1 MKILIIIND
10 APYGTEKAWNALRIA
25 MQLQKDFEETEVR
38 VFLMADGVFCAIPN
52 ETTPNG
58 FYNIERMI
66 ESVIHKGGKVR
77 FCTTCGE
84 ARGLKSMKLIEGT
97 EWSGMK
103 ELTQWIVDSDKVI
116 NY

>member
-1 MKILIIIND
+1 MKVLIIIND

-25 MQLQKDFEETEVR
+25 MQFQKDFESAEVR
-38 VFLMADGVFCAIPN
+38 VFLMADGVFCSIPN

-58 FYNIERMI
+58 FYNIEKMI
-66 ESVIHKGGKVR
+66 EAVLHKGGTIR

-84 ARGLKSMKLIEGT
+84 ARGLKNMKLIEGV

-103 ELTQWIVDSDKVI
+103 ELTQWIADSDKVI

>member
-25 MQLQKDFEETEVR
+25 MQFQRDLEKVEVR
-38 VFLMADGVFCAIPN
+38 VFLMSDGVICSIPN

-58 FYNIERMI
+58 FYNIEKMM
-66 ESVIHKGGKVR
+66 EAVIQKGGKIWL
-77 FCTTCGE
+77 CTTCGE
-84 ARGLKSMKLIEGT
+84 ARGLKTLKLIEGA

-103 ELTQWIVDSDKVI
+103 ELTQWIADSDKII

>member
-1 MKILIIIND
+1 MKVLIIIND

-25 MQLQKDFEETEVR
+25 MQFQKDFEGAVVN
-38 VFLMADGVFCAIPN
+38 VFLMADGVFCSIPN

-58 FYNIERMI
+58 FYNIEHMI
-66 ESVIHKGGKVR
+66 EAVLNKGATVR
-77 FCTTCGE
+77 LCTTCGE
-84 ARGLKSMKLIEGT
+84 ARGLKNMKLIEGV

-103 ELTQWIVDSDKVI
+103 ELTQCIAESDKVI

>member
-1 MKILIIIND
+1 MKVLIIIND

-25 MQLQKDFEETEVR
+25 MQFQRDFEGTEIR
-38 VFLMADGVFCAIPN
+38 ISLMSDGVFCSVSN
-52 ETTPNG
+52 EATPNG

-66 ESVIHKGGKVR
+66 EAVIQKGGKVR
-77 FCTTCGE
+77 LCTTCGE
-84 ARGLKSMKLIEGT
+84 ARGLKTMKLIEGT

-103 ELTQWIVDSDKVI
+103 ELTEWIADSDKVI

>member
-25 MQLQKDFEETEVR
+25 MQFQKDYEGAEVR
-38 VFLMADGVFCAIPN
+38 VFLMADGVFCSIPN

-58 FYNIERMI
+58 FYNIERMMEAI
-66 ESVIHKGGKVR
+66 IYKGGIIR

-84 ARGLKSMKLIEGT
+84 ARGLKNMKLIEGT

-103 ELTQWIVDSDKVI
+103 ELTQWIADSDKVI

>member
-1 MKILIIIND
+1 MKVLIIIND

-25 MQLQKDFEETEVR
+25 MQFQRDMEGTEIR
-38 VFLMADGVFCAIPN
+38 VSFMSDGVFCSVSN

-66 ESVIHKGGKVR
+66 EAVILKGGKIGM
-77 FCTTCGE
+77 CTTCGE
-84 ARGLKSMKLIEGT
+84 ARGLKAMKLIGGV

-103 ELTQWIVDSDKVI
+103 ELVEWIADSDKVI

>member
-10 APYGTEKAWNALRIA
+10 APYGSEKAWNGLRIA
-25 MQLQKDFEETEVR
+25 MQFQKDFEKVDVR
-38 VFLMADGVFCAIPN
+38 VFLMADGVFCSIPN

-58 FYNIERMI
+58 FYNIEQMI
-66 ESVIHKGGKVR
+66 ESVIHKGGKVL

-84 ARGLKSMKLIEGT
+84 ARGLKSMKLIEGV

-103 ELTQWIVDSDKVI
+103 ELTQWIADSDKVI